1 VSVPAFVMLPADA
14 AQIGCLEGAIAGAQ
28 RPPTALLREYFYSSM
43 TEACLLIS
51 RRKPILR
58 QLAGR
63 QRSRIYGPTR
73 PNISGSTCRRT
84 RARPSTRPCIGV
96 RTRPRKATVVLVAV
110 AHAAAP
116 AWMAVAHLGQAQAAL
131 RAGTATTA
139 LRVDALRAAGR
150 STHTSRLSSDS
161 KRTALRR
168 ARTSTRRSMTRTST
182 RTPRRSSRRRSSS
195 TTVSSSCR
203 SLPCHVLFTELIS
216 LHRLSDYRV
225 GRLRSRRLAQL
236 MTSRADSELDR
247 VQKGAKEVRKGHQD
261 PGTDCVYGG
270 EGVVSQRSR
279 EWFVLTQRSGRVQCV
294 CGR

>member
-1 VSVPAFVMLPADA
+1 
-14 AQIGCLEGAIAGAQ
+14 
-28 RPPTALLREYFYSSM
+28 M
-43 TEACLLIS
+43 TEACLFIS

-58 QLAGR
+58 QLAGH

-84 RARPSTRPCIGV
+84 PARPSTRPCTGA
-96 RTRPRKATVVLVAV
+96 RTRPRRARVVPAAG

-116 AWMAVAHLGQAQAAL
+116 AWTAVVHLGQAQAAL
-131 RAGTATTA
+131 RVESATSA
-139 LRVDALRAAGR
+139 ISGLRARAR
-150 STHTSRLSSDS
+150 RAARRFIHNSRLSSDS

-168 ARTSTRRSMTRTST
+168 ARTSKRRSTIQTST

-195 TTVSSSCR
+195 TTVSSNCR
-203 SLPCHVLFTELIS
+203 SLPCHVLFTELMS

-225 GRLRSRRLAQL
+225 GRLRGRGLPQL

-261 PGTDCVYGG
+261 PGADRVYGG
-270 EGVVSQRSR
+270 EGVVSQSSR